1 MKTILKEFKV
11 YAPPSIKAEPNLN
24 KDGTLTIT
32 GVASTTNQ
40 DLDGE
45 IISEKALASL
55 KDQAVGLN
63 LHLDHNHDYDGG
75 IGAITEA
82 YIQDNT
88 LVITANVLPEF
99 AQSIRDRLKLGMN
112 MGFSIG
118 GIPIIKN
125 SRSNLIDDFILLEIS
140 LTLLPAN
147 WDTFGTVETKGLI
160 ESNCL
165 TGACHYILKEKK
177 LKDKKSEEESTIE
190 DDDDVDDNI
199 EEEKT
204 KMSKQKAQN
213 MKVIDDATK
222 QELVNIVNEAIIN
235 LKPLILDELKEDM
248 TKLVQEVVATS
259 LGEVMPKALDGIT
272 EEVKASLPAVPT
284 TIPEE
289 KEEEFIEPVEKAG
302 EEEVVVPEEV
312 PADEVVEEEKEVPER
327 VPLSG
332 IPARKDDVG
341 YANVATPKPV
351 TAPTYTID
359 AKAVADVVIDE
370 IWSKLDSKRVN
381 KPESSLKGYQS
392 SQKRVKKS
400 RFLDNE
406 TRDKFGRNKKYL

>member
-1 MKTILKEFKV
+1 MKTVLKQFKV
-11 YAPPSIKAEPNLN
+11 YAPESVKADTLN

-45 IISEKALASL
+45 IISEKALVSL
-55 KDQAVGLN
+55 KEQAVGLN
-63 LHLDHNHDYDGG
+63 LHLDHNHDYNGG

-82 YIQDNT
+82 HIEENA

-99 AQSIRDRLKLGMN
+99 ATGIRDRLTLGMN

-125 SRSNLIDDFILLEIS
+125 SRSNIIDDFILLEIS

-147 WDTFGTVETKGLI
+147 WDTFGTVESKGLI

-165 TGACHYILKEKK
+165 TGACHYILKEKNKK
-177 LKDKKSEEESTIE
+177 LDDSE
-190 DDDDVDDNI
+190 DN
-199 EEEKT
+199 
-204 KMSKQKAQN
+204 MSKGKAQA
-213 MKVIDDATK
+213 KVIDDATK

-248 TKLVQEVVATS
+248 TKLVQDVVATS
-259 LGEVMPKALDGIT
+259 LGEVMPKALDGIK
-272 EEVKASLPAVPT
+272 EEVKSELTDEELVAQVQKAEEEIEEAPVEEAPVEDVPQET
-284 TIPEE
+284 VVEEE
-289 KEEEFIEPVEKAG
+289 KEEE
-302 EEEVVVPEEV
+302 VPQETV
-312 PADEVVEEEKEVPER
+312 IEEEKEVPEK

-332 IPARKDDVG
+332 IPATKEDVQ
-341 YANVATPKPV
+341 YTNVTNQEPV
-351 TAPTYTID
+351 SAPTYTID
-359 AKAVADVVIDE
+359 SKAVADAVIDE
-370 IWSKLDSKRVN
+370 IWSKLSSKRV
-381 KPESSLKGYQS
+381 
-392 SQKRVKKS
+392 VKTPSKLDEFKTEGVVGKS
-400 RFLDNE
+400 KFLDNE

>member
-1 MKTILKEFKV
+1 MKTVLKQFKV
-11 YAPPSIKAEPNLN
+11 YAPETVKAEQSLN

-45 IISEKALASL
+45 IISEKALESL

-82 YIQDNT
+82 HIEENA
-88 LVITANVLPEF
+88 LFITATVLPEH
-99 AQSIRDRLKLGMN
+99 ATGIRDRLALGMN

-125 SRSNLIDDFILLEIS
+125 SRSNIIDDFILLEVS

-147 WDTFGTVETKGLI
+147 WDTFGTVESKGLI

-165 TGACHYILKEKK
+165 TGACHYILKEKNKK
-177 LKDKKSEEESTIE
+177 LTKN
-190 DDDDVDDNI
+190 NI
-199 EEEKT
+199 EEN
-204 KMSKQKAQN
+204 MSKAKAN
-213 MKVIDDATK
+213 ANANVIDDATK

-259 LGEVMPKALDGIT
+259 LGEVMPKALDGIK
-272 EEVKASLPAVPT
+272 EEVKSE
-284 TIPEE
+284 IPDELIE
-289 KEEEFIEPVEKAG
+289 QVNKANDEEEVVAE
-302 EEEVVVPEEV
+302 EEEVVVEEEKEAEEGIA
-312 PADEVVEEEKEVPER
+312 PPTTEEDEVVEEEKEVPEK

-332 IPARKDDVG
+332 IPAQKEDVE
-341 YANVATPKPV
+341 YVNVANQKPV
-351 TAPTYTID
+351 ETPTYTID
-359 AKAVADVVIDE
+359 AKAVSDAVIAE
-370 IWSKLDSKRVN
+370 IWNKLDFKRSEPSTSKF
-381 KPESSLKGYQS
+381 EEY
-392 SQKRVKKS
+392 KKS
-400 RFLDNE
+400 QVTKTKSKTFLDNE
-406 TRDKFGRNKKYL
+406 TRDKFGRNKRYL